1 MESGTASIDR
11 LILAKMGDGVER
23 METPQAIDEVRGM
36 KA

>member
-1 MESGTASIDR
+1 MKSGPASMDR
-11 LILAKMGDGVER
+11 SILAKMGEGVER